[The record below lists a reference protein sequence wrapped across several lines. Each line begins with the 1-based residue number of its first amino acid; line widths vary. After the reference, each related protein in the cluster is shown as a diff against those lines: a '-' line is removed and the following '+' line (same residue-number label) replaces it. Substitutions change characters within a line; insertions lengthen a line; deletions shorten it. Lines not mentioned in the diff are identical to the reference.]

1 MKTRTVSLSSGGFRQ
16 IESGEVGVTAL
27 FLHGVT
33 RSCREWAGVTP
44 WFAGRTRFVALDQ
57 RGHGESARANGY
69 RVVDYVGDVLEW
81 LKADQQGPYLLIG
94 HSMGAMVA
102 LGVAAACSRD
112 QLLGIVL
119 EDPPFHTMGD
129 RLAGSQLASQFQ
141 GYEKVLRERK
151 DQLTW
156 RDLAAIPILD
166 PATGQAIPFGKLRDS
181 VSLRWSAELLRR
193 VDPEVL
199 ATINQSQWLEGFDWQ
214 DLASQ
219 VMVPTLLMQADPS
232 AGGMLSE
239 EDARWMYRE
248 MKDCHWI
255 RFAGVGHS
263 IHWWDISGYLRSL
276 IGFLESL
283 RSD

>member
-1 MKTRTVSLSSGGFRQ
+1 MKKGMVGLSSGGFRL
-16 IESGEVGVTAL
+16 IESGGEGVTLL

-33 RSCREWAGVTP
+33 RGCREWAGVIP
-44 WFAGRTRFVALDQ
+44 WFAGRIRCVAIDQ
-57 RGHGESARANGY
+57 RGHGDSARTTGY
-69 RVVDYVGDVLEW
+69 RVADYVGDVLEW
-81 LKADQQGPYLLIG
+81 LKADGQGPYLLVG

-102 LGVAAACSRD
+102 LGVAAACTSN
-112 QLLGIVL
+112 QLLGVVL

-151 DQLTW
+151 DLLNW

-166 PATGQAIPFGKLRDS
+166 PATGQTIPFGRLRDS
-181 VSLRWSAELLRR
+181 VALRWSAELLQR

-199 ATINQSQWLEGFDWQ
+199 ATINRFQWLDGFDWQ
-214 DLASQ
+214 HLATQ
-219 VMVPTLLMQADPS
+219 VLVPTLVMQADPT
-232 AGGMLSE
+232 AGGMLTD
-239 EDARWMYRE
+239 EDARWLYQE

-263 IHWWDISGYLRSL
+263 IHWWDTPGYMRSL

-283 RSD
+283 QSD